1 MPQFAPS
8 GSKVAKTP
16 ITIKPSGLSCNAE
29 LYLVSNGAKIAT
41 SGIKTFTSTGS
52 KQDIS
57 FPITMPDVEGI
68 YPVYLDIITEGI
80 LIGAY
85 KAIEDVS
92 IAPAYKVG
100 VDFSREGVCAGGH
113 MEGDVWVCTEGY
125 FPSERQG
132 FITVTNE
139 GAPGSL
145 TTIIEGYLYL
155 EGARHSVLSGTHKQW
170 VNNFEVGQ
178 VRTYR
183 MYYMVP
189 ITGMAFDSRFFIKV
203 LGPNGEVI
211 AEKAYTTSL

>member
-1 MPQFAPS
+1 MAEQTVTLAPAQS
-8 GSKVAKTP
+8 QSIVFEAIPHEAKTYQV
-16 ITIKPSGLSCNAE
+16 SVDGL
-29 LYLVSNGAKIAT
+29 V
-41 SGIKTFTSTGS
+41 GS
-52 KQDIS
+52 FKAIV
-57 FPITMPDVEGI
+57 PE
-68 YPVYLDIITEGI
+68 PVY
-80 LIGAY
+80 
-85 KAIEDVS
+85 KVS
-92 IAPAYKVG
+92 I
-100 VDFSREGVCAGGH
+100 DFRREGVCAGGH

-189 ITGMAFDSRFFIKV
+189 ITGMAFDSRFFI
-203 LGPNGEVI
+203 
-211 AEKAYTTSL
+211 